1 MKICKIN
8 MSFSEEKAIIFSKV
22 FANKTPLFDF
32 INSFFD
38 FITYGY
44 QIIDGKITV
53 EKSKNKLKGDC
64 LTICYDYEDKVV
76 LNLCGMYLIII
87 SDITFEK
94 ICK

>member
-38 FITYGY
+38 FINYGY
-44 QIIDGKITV
+44 QIVDGKITV
-53 EKSKNKLKGDC
+53 EKSNNKLKSDF

-76 LNLCGMYLIII
+76 LNLCGMYLVVI
-87 SDITFEK
+87 SDITLEK
-94 ICK
+94 IM